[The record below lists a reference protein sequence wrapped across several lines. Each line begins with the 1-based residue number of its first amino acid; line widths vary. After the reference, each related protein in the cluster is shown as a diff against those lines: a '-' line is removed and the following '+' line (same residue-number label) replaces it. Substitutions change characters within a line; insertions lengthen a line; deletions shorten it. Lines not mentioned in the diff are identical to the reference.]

1 MTHRSTMARS
11 CRTDGSRSATRTLLF
26 VALAALSGCG
36 PAPEVSLGKQSAV
49 IEVTGVGE
57 WPDTEPVIVE
67 DLAIDEVTVA
77 TWGLKGAEV
86 VYAPA
91 KGSRREGALIP
102 PMKSPVD
109 LTIPRGTD
117 STFDT
122 IRVVISTRGFVRFL
136 GATDWRAK
144 GELRAEFMERKLALE
159 PELVEMFLPRT
170 SSAGEISLYIEQQ
183 THELTIHAIQL
194 VRRPRAAKVPSPF
207 EPPKFVAI
215 GDRSRPTLGLVPGV
229 RLEGRAIAGPRS
241 RVLVHAALVE
251 APSPGEE
258 TSATVTIEAAG
269 GAESSATVPLGPE
282 WVSAEVEVPDG
293 AQGQEFLVRIETSGD
308 DPVVVSTPLH
318 LGLDRRVERPRTVL
332 LITSD
337 THRADFV
344 GFSDRNRGTL
354 TPTLDA
360 MAARGTVFQDAVSST
375 TITNPSHASIFTG
388 LPVRDTGVVG
398 NVELLSDRADT
409 IAEAFQEAGYRTV
422 AAVSARHL
430 TPWRSGLG
438 QGFELVDAPSRR
450 MTRDGG
456 DTTRIAREVL
466 EGVEADEDVFIWLHL
481 FDVHA
486 PYMPREGFTENYYT
500 GDPFSEKLAQLDPRA
515 QAKWNRKIRD
525 AEYLVALYQGE
536 VSYMDQLLAD
546 LFEQAPRL
554 GEGLVAFTSD
564 HGEAH
569 GEIGLY
575 WSHTGLYPNTLRV
588 PLFIMGPGVPAGRSV
603 TSPVHN
609 AAIARTLHA
618 LALEGHRGE
627 GPFGGRS
634 LLDEDILSNTAD
646 EPRYVLGANA
656 LSAGAFA
663 GDWYLLMH
671 LKKKGW
677 GNPPGQPEH
686 SMELYNLSEDP
697 DALVNVV
704 AEHPEVT
711 SKLRRGLVR
720 WLTSADPSASLA
732 GGAPKGAAA
741 TADVAALGYATG
753 EASTIGGSLFDPD
766 CECPR
771 CTPFR

>member
-1 MTHRSTMARS
+1 MARPR
-11 CRTDGSRSATRTLLF
+11 CIVVPRSRPRILL
-26 VALAALSGCG
+26 VLALAALSGCG
-36 PAPEVSLGKQSAV
+36 QAPEVSLEKQSAL
-49 IEVTGVGE
+49 IEVSGVGE

-67 DLAIDEVTVA
+67 DLAINAASVA
-77 TWGLKGAEV
+77 TWNLTNEEV
-86 VYAPA
+86 VYASA
-91 KGSRREGALIP
+91 TGARREGARIP
-102 PMKSPVD
+102 PLKAPAD
-109 LTIPRGTD
+109 LTISRASDAP
-117 STFDT
+117 FDT
-122 IRVVISTRGFVRFL
+122 IRVVLSTPGFVRFL
-136 GATDWRAK
+136 GATGWRGK
-144 GELRAEFMERKLALE
+144 KELRADFMERKEALD
-159 PELVEMFLPRT
+159 PELVEMFLPRPST
-170 SSAGEISLYIEQQ
+170 AGEISFYIERQ
-183 THELTIHAIQL
+183 THELRIHAIQL
-194 VRRPRAAKVPSPF
+194 VRRPQAAKVPNPF

-215 GDRSRPTLGLVPGV
+215 GDQSRPTLGLLPGV
-229 RLEGRAIAGPRS
+229 SLEGRAIAGSGS
-241 RVLVHAALVE
+241 RVRVQAALVE
-251 APSPGEE
+251 PPSPGKE
-258 TSATVTIEAAG
+258 TSATLTIQAAG
-269 GAESSATVPLGPE
+269 GAESSATISLGPE
-282 WVSAEVEVPDG
+282 WVSAEVAVPDG
-293 AQGQEFLVRIETSGD
+293 FQGQEFLVRIETSGED
-308 DPVVVSTPLH
+308 AVVVSTPVH
-318 LGLDRRVERPRTVL
+318 LGIDRLVERPGTVL

-360 MAARGTVFQDAVSST
+360 MAARGTVFQDAISST

-398 NVELLSDRADT
+398 NVELLSDRAET

-438 QGFELVDAPSRR
+438 QGFELVDAPSQR

-456 DTTRIAREVL
+456 DTTRIIKELL
-466 EGVEADEDVFIWLHL
+466 EGMDPDEDVFIWLHL

-486 PYMPREGFTENYYT
+486 PYQPREGFTENYYS
-500 GDPFSEKLAQLDPRA
+500 GDPFSEKLAQLHPRA
-515 QAKWNRKIRD
+515 QAKWNRQIRD

-575 WSHTGLYPNTLRV
+575 WTHTGLYPNTLRV
-588 PLFIMGPGVPAGRSV
+588 PLFIMGPGVPAGLSV

-609 AAIARTLHA
+609 SAIARTLHG
-618 LALEGHRGE
+618 LALEDNQGE
-627 GPFGGRS
+627 GPFSGRS
-634 LLDEDILSNTAD
+634 LLDEDILSNAAD

-656 LSAGAFA
+656 LSAGVFA

-671 LKKKGW
+671 LRRKGW

-697 DALVNVV
+697 DAVVNVGT
-704 AEHPEVT
+704 EHPEVI

-732 GGAPKGAAA
+732 GGAPTGAAA
-741 TADVAALGYATG
+741 TADVAALGYATS

-771 CTPFR
+771 CAPFR